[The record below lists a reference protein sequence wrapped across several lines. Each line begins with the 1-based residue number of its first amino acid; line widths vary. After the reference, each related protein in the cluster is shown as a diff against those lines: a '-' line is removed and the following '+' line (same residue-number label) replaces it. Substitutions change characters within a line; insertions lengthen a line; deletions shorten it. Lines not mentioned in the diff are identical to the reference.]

1 MRHDDFV
8 TYRYDKRQK
17 RRGVIGEKLMSACG
31 ITDVPEAGMDLAQG
45 IPSQSAMKVL
55 NTRLRAKCR
64 DAK

>member
-1 MRHDDFV
+1 MTTSSLIDM
-8 TYRYDKRQK
+8 TSTKN
-17 RRGVIGEKLMSACG
+17 VIDGNLMSACG
-31 ITDVPEAGMDLAQG
+31 ITMDVPEVGMDLTQG